1 MVREGSLQDDQMAY
15 YNRPEER
22 ENTCRIQIKE
32 MHVAF
37 NKDGDIDA
45 VVNPFSMAL
54 WLINRRNILV
64 QLKTL
69 DEAKEWM

>member
-1 MVREGSLQDDQMAY
+1 
-15 YNRPEER
+15 
-22 ENTCRIQIKE
+22 

-37 NKDGDIDA
+37 NKDGDIDT

-54 WLINRRNILV
+54 WLIIRRNILV

-69 DEAKEWM
+69 DEAKECM